1 MALGG
6 MGGGGVRWDETG
18 GPKGLSAWQMK
29 QTGGTRAAL
38 PASKLPMRILFL
50 LTLLVSA
57 CAAQV
62 KLTIAVPDGRTSF
75 YLDETIPVVLT
86 FEGLIAKTH
95 FVRMSAV
102 NRPDQSPGLDEFT
115 LDPAEGVEDP
125 LAHWPGERPGH
136 SGSFGS

>member
-1 MALGG
+1 
-6 MGGGGVRWDETG
+6 
-18 GPKGLSAWQMK
+18 
-29 QTGGTRAAL
+29 
-38 PASKLPMRILFL
+38 MRILLL
-50 LTLLVSA
+50 LTLSISA

-86 FEGLIAKTH
+86 FEGLIEKTH

-102 NRPDQSPGLDEFT
+102 NRPDQWPGLDEFT

-125 LAHWPGERPGH
+125 FAH
-136 SGSFGS
+136 